1 MIPVPAFPP
10 HAMHAHPEDH
20 DNHADQA
27 ETRVSKTQ
35 RKNES
40 NALQALGAELV
51 KLSRERLEKMQLPD
65 RLFKELLE
73 AKRITANGAIRRQ
86 MQFIGKLMR
95 DVDAEPIIE
104 QLSAIKGESAA
115 AKAEFHGLERWRE
128 RLLEDD
134 AALTEWLAAHP
145 EADIQLMRQLI
156 RNARREAAENK
167 PPKSSRQLFR
177 MLRDTPGSD
186 SEQGPAGTID

>member
-1 MIPVPAFPP
+1 MRH
-10 HAMHAHPEDH
+10 HAEDH
-20 DNHADQA
+20 DIPHDQDHEA
-27 ETRVSKTQ
+27 FDEGRVSKTQ
-35 RKNES
+35 RKNEM
-40 NALQALGAELV
+40 NALQALGVELV
-51 KLSRERLEKMQLPD
+51 KLSRERLEKMNLPD

-73 AKRITANGAIRRQ
+73 AKRLTANGAIRRQ

-95 DVDAEPIIE
+95 DVESEPIIE
-104 QLSAIKGESAA
+104 QLAAVKGESAA

-134 AALTEWLAAHP
+134 TALTEWLAGHP

-156 RNARREAAENK
+156 RNARREAAEGK

-177 MLRDTPGSD
+177 LLRDTPG
-186 SEQGPAGTID
+186 

>member
-10 HAMHAHPEDH
+10 HAMHAHHEDH
-20 DNHADQA
+20 DPDQ
-27 ETRVSKTQ
+27 EDPIDTRVSKTQ
-35 RKNES
+35 RKNEM
-40 NALQALGAELV
+40 NALQALGGELV
-51 KLSRERLEKMQLPD
+51 KLSRDRLEKMNLPD

-134 AALTEWLAAHP
+134 AALTEWLGAHP
-145 EADIQLMRQLI
+145 GADIQLMRQLI

-177 MLRDTPGSD
+177 MLRDTPG
-186 SEQGPAGTID
+186 